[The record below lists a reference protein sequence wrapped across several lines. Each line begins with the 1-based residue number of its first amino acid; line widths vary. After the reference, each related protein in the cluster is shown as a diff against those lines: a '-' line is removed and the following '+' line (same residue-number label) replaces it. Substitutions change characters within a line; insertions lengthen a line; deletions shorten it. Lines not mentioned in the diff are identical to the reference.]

1 MSLRNEPL
9 YDALNAIASRVSSVE
24 IDRQSLQRS
33 LEQLEQAKEAAQE
46 VIKQLA
52 TEVSRELAAMPI
64 KAGDVWL
71 HLQFD
76 EEAGEILITEQP
88 EPRHRSLYELLPEET
103 PEQKSARLQRIRQ
116 ASERRRAAN
125 QEGTAHG

>member
-9 YDALNAIASRVSSVE
+9 YDALHAIAGRVNSVE
-24 IDRQSLQRS
+24 LDRQSLERS
-33 LEQLEQAKEAAQE
+33 LEQLEQAKQAAQE
-46 VIKQLA
+46 VIKQLS
-52 TEVSRELAAMPI
+52 TEEIRELAAMPI

-76 EEAGEILITEQP
+76 EEAGELLITEQA

-116 ASERRRAAN
+116 ANERRHAAN
-125 QEGTAHG
+125 QEDTAHG